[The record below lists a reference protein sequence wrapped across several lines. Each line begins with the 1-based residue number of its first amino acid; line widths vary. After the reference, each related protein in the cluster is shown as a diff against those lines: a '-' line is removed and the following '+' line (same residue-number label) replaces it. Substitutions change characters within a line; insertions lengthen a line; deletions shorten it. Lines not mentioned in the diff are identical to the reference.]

1 MPDVSRDGADA
12 IACEPD
18 PLHRVSGPGTT
29 WTRVN
34 MAEGIPGVQTPLS
47 WSIWDDALDF
57 MMREGYRRLGVIP
70 SSTVPPVTD
79 VDRRLVAIFY
89 GRSALNVDLF
99 REIADATP
107 WTSREAFDEY
117 YFGMARPETTSPKR
131 RARYP
136 IVFARTLPLS
146 VRLAGEVKRL
156 YDDTG
161 TWWSASVSPDVC
173 ADAADA
179 PARLRDAYER
189 FVRIGSAHSA
199 AAQIAGAICNGLTKL
214 CVAAGRPELVMTL
227 LGGHESVEV
236 ETSSDLWEVARARL
250 PLDAFLRRHGFQGPL
265 MGELSS
271 PSWRE
276 DPSPVLRLA
285 RTYGG
290 MSDDMDPRAIERQRV
305 AERKRAERELFAAL
319 SFPRRI
325 AARTVFAALHAYI
338 PCREL
343 GKAAM
348 MMAFDAIRA
357 AANAIGIHLAHR
369 GAIADPRDV
378 YFLARAEIL
387 GDPPADVRNTVEAR
401 RARWLEYGQIE
412 LPDTWTGAPTPIR
425 VESGSVVP
433 RGIGVSPGVVEGIA
447 RVITDLRE
455 DEDLEPGEILVCE
468 TTDPS
473 WAAYFLVAGGVV
485 TDLGGAMSHGAIV
498 SREVGIP
505 CIVNTKTGTRVFRTG
520 DRLRIDGATGAIERL
535 AHAGE

>member
-1 MPDVSRDGADA
+1 
-12 IACEPD
+12 
-18 PLHRVSGPGTT
+18 
-29 WTRVN
+29 

-70 SSTVPPVTD
+70 SSVVPPATD
-79 VDRRLVAIFY
+79 VDHRLVAIFH

-99 REIADATP
+99 RAIADATP

-117 YFGMARPETTSPKR
+117 YFGMARTGATSPKR
-131 RARYP
+131 RRRYP

-156 YDDTG
+156 YDDTRR
-161 TWWSASVSPDVC
+161 WWSTNVTPEAC
-173 ADAADA
+173 ADAQGASV
-179 PARLRDAYER
+179 RLRDAYDR

-214 CVAAGRPELVMTL
+214 CVAAARPDLVMTL

-236 ETSSDLWEVARARL
+236 ETSSDLWSVARDGL
-250 PLDAFLRRHGFQGPL
+250 PLEEFLARHGFQGPL

-276 DPSPVLRLA
+276 DPSPVVRLA
-285 RTYGG
+285 RTYET
-290 MSDDMDPRAIERQRV
+290 MSNDMDPRAIERERV
-305 AERKRAERELFAAL
+305 AERKRAEEELLRALGWSRRVAAN
-319 SFPRRI
+319 
-325 AARTVFAALHAYI
+325 AVFAGLHAYI
-338 PCREL
+338 PCREF

-348 MMAFDAIRA
+348 MMAFDGVRG
-357 AANAIGIHLAHR
+357 AANTIGADLAHR
-369 GAIADPRDV
+369 GVLADARDV
-378 YFLARAEIL
+378 YFLTLSEIQ
-387 GDPPADVRNTVEAR
+387 GDPPADVRRAVSERRTRWVECGR
-401 RARWLEYGQIE
+401 ID
-412 LPDTWTGAPTPIR
+412 LPHTWTGKPTPIP
-425 VESGSVVP
+425 VASEGAIAVP
-433 RGIGVSPGVVEGIA
+433 SGIGVSPGVVEGVA

-505 CIVNTKTGTRVFRTG
+505 CVVNTKTGTKVFRTG